1 MREPWKV
8 KSVCSRKR
16 KAASGV
22 GKCFVK
28 ERVVG
33 VEKVD
38 RNSLGHA
45 RKSNIYSKLIGSQ

>member
-1 MREPWKV
+1 MKYNR
-8 KSVCSRKR
+8 R
-16 KAASGV
+16 AASGV